1 VNRIQVVEKLL
12 PTDQDLLQNL
22 RRQYLTLKENE
33 NLAHKVLKDIVV
45 SRSNEGLEI
54 RYVFEEP

>member
-33 NLAHKVLKDIVV
+33 NLTHKVLKDIVV
-45 SRSNEGLEI
+45 SRSNQGLEI